1 MPSNFNWLMIR
12 PRMPGGRFIGHWPP
26 PLPLMPGL
34 EDKMTGSLKG
44 SRFPENL
51 GVLDEG
57 GSIRMTFACPSG
69 LTPGRGPED
78 GAEPVPAQSTAPSA
92 SNHAVRSTLNLR
104 VLNARNRRF
113 SLMKFPPRSA
123 LDKIHRCSCISPVI
137 LPPLILSANKALITD
152 EW

>member
-1 MPSNFNWLMIR
+1 
-12 PRMPGGRFIGHWPP
+12 
-26 PLPLMPGL
+26 
-34 EDKMTGSLKG
+34 MTGSLKG
-44 SRFPENL
+44 SRFPEKL

-57 GSIRMTFACPSG
+57 GSFFFSGSIRMTFACPSG

-137 LPPLILSANKALITD
+137 LPRLILSANKALITD